1 MPQDEHI
8 AMLQVTIDNLVDKI
22 QSLEEKI
29 NGLEDKVAFFD
40 SYITGSVNPPSI
52 QEGDTPEELLV

>member
-1 MPQDEHI
+1 
-8 AMLQVTIDNLVDKI
+8 MLQVTIDNMVDKI

-40 SYITGSVNPPSI
+40 SYITGSINPPSI